1 MVYDRFI
8 IRSSVELCILVGGV
22 NFCVDERKIGEEI
35 EKQTCLTYV
44 PRALASYFC
53 FILERVCFIL
63 LSIAS
68 SRSLELL
75 SFEQIIKEFVQERSI
90 LLDGVAD

>member
-1 MVYDRFI
+1 M
-8 IRSSVELCILVGGV
+8 RSKHGYLICH
-22 NFCVDERKIGEEI
+22 
-35 EKQTCLTYV
+35 
-44 PRALASYFC
+44 ALLHHTFVSWDGSFEV
-53 FILERVCFIL
+53 LERVCFIL